1 MDGDELKQTVKERY
15 GRAALRAGGG
25 ERGSCGRTGSC
36 GCDPVS
42 SNLYDPADTAA
53 VKAHFEAAHAAMGK
67 AHWLALVSAVQAKV
81 VLNEA
86 QRTKVQ
92 AWTDSMQTWMEQHHR
107 MMKPRESH

>member
-1 MDGDELKQTVKERY
+1 MADAKAHV
-15 GRAALRAGGG
+15 RAMQQAAAG
-25 ERGSCGRTGSC
+25 T
-36 GCDPVS
+36 
-42 SNLYDPADTAA
+42 LDTAA

-67 AHWLALVSAVQAKV
+67 AHWLVLVSAVQAKV
-81 VLNEA
+81 VLNDA